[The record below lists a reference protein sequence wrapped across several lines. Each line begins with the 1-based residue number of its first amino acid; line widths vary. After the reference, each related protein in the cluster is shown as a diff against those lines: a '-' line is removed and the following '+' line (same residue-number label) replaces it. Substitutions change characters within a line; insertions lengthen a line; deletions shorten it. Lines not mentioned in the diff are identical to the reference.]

1 MDESNEHCLRRTKS
15 DKGINWRC
23 DLEIINHIKLEKR
36 IEEMGKQIQKDYEGK
51 ELGNAMKSSV
61 VCGNPVIHELLVRKY
76 LK

>member
-36 IEEMGKQIQKDYEGK
+36 IERTRDWG
-51 ELGNAMKSSV
+51 
-61 VCGNPVIHELLVRKY
+61 VCGTDWRLYSKAKKKKKKPQLFII
-76 LK
+76 

>member
-36 IEEMGKQIQKDYEGK
+36 TEHTRDWG
-51 ELGNAMKSSV
+51 
-61 VCGNPVIHELLVRKY
+61 VCGTDCRLYSKAKKKKATFIY
-76 LK
+76 